1 MGNVIN
7 TNVKALMASNA
18 LNKNGRVQQNVMES
32 LSTGKSINRASDN
45 AAGLSI
51 RETMTAQINGL
62 NAAVKNA
69 NDSISM
75 LQTADGA
82 LNETST
88 MLQRM
93 REMAVLS
100 VNDTYSTAQKTA
112 MATEFNQLSSEID
125 RIATQTQWNG
135 MAILNGSG
143 GLYSGVAAGST
154 GVFAFQVGANNGQV
168 VTLSILNM
176 AITSQVGAT
185 SNLTPVGT
193 TLGALSGATIATA
206 AGAATAITSLDSAL
220 TVLNSQRST
229 IGAMVNRL
237 THAVDNLTNVAQ
249 NATDSR
255 SKVEDTDY
263 AAATSELART
273 QIIAQAAT
281 AILAQANQQPQS
293 VLSLLK

>member
-69 NDSISM
+69 NDAISM
-75 LQTADGA
+75 LQTADGS
-82 LNETST
+82 LNETSN

-93 REMAVLS
+93 RELAVLS
-100 VNDTYSTAQKTA
+100 VNDTYSSTQKTA

-143 GLYSGVAAGST
+143 GLFGGLQSNGQFT
-154 GVFAFQVGANNGQV
+154 FQVGANTTQTV
-168 VTLSILNM
+168 SVTIANI
-176 AITSQVGAT
+176 AITSAT
-185 SNLTPVGT
+185 LATPTGT
-193 TLGALSGATIATA
+193 TLGSLSAATIATA
-206 AGAATAITSLDSAL
+206 AGATTAIASLDSAL
-220 TVLNSQRST
+220 TVLNTQRST
-229 IGAMVNRL
+229 IGGMVNRL

>member
-18 LNKNGRVQQNVMES
+18 LNRNGRVQQNVMES

-75 LQTADGA
+75 LQTADGS
-82 LNETST
+82 LNETSS

-93 REMAVLS
+93 RELAVLS
-100 VNDTYSTAQKTA
+100 VNDTYSSTQKTA
-112 MATEFNQLSSEID
+112 MSTEFNQLSSEVD

-143 GLYSGVAAGST
+143 GLFGGLQSNGQFT
-154 GVFAFQVGANNGQV
+154 FQVGANTAQTV
-168 VTLSILNM
+168 SVTIANM
-176 AITSQVGAT
+176 AITSAT
-185 SNLTPVGT
+185 LATPTAT
-193 TLGALSGATIATA
+193 TLGHLSAQTIATA
-206 AGAATAITSLDSAL
+206 SGATTAIDKLDSAL

-237 THAVDNLTNVAQ
+237 SHAVDNLTNVAQ

>member
-51 RETMTAQINGL
+51 RETMTSQINGL

-69 NDSISM
+69 NDAISM

-82 LNETST
+82 LNETSS

-93 REMAVLS
+93 RELAVLS
-100 VNDTYSTAQKTA
+100 VNDTYSTTQKTA
-112 MATEFNQLSSEID
+112 MNTEYGQLSSEID

-135 MAILNGSG
+135 MAILTGSG
-143 GLYSGVAAGST
+143 GLNTTANNSVGQFT
-154 GVFAFQVGANNGQV
+154 FQVGANNAQV
-168 VTLSILNM
+168 VSVAILNM
-176 AITSQVGAT
+176 AITSGG
-185 SNLTPVGT
+185 NLTPAT
-193 TLGALSGATIATA
+193 SMLGGLSTASTIATA
-206 AGAATAITSLDSAL
+206 ATAATAITALDLAL
-220 TVLNSQRST
+220 TNLNSQRST

-249 NATDSR
+249 NAEDSR

>member
-18 LNKNGRVQQNVMES
+18 LNQNGRVQQNVMQE
-32 LSTGKSINRASDN
+32 LSTGKRINRASDD

-51 RETMTAQINGL
+51 RETMTSQINGL
-62 NAAVKNA
+62 GAAIKNA
-69 NDSISM
+69 NDAVSE

-82 LNETST
+82 LNEVST
-88 MLQRM
+88 MFQRM
-93 REMAVLS
+93 RELAVLS
-100 VNDTYSTAQKTA
+100 VNDTYSTTQKTA
-112 MATEFNQLSSEID
+112 MNTEFSQLSAEITRISE
-125 RIATQTQWNG
+125 QTQWNG
-135 MAILNGSG
+135 MTLLAGT
-143 GLYSGVAAGST
+143 AGSAGT
-154 GVFAFQVGANNGQV
+154 ISILTFQVGANTAQTVAVTIPVMSIGQFS
-168 VTLSILNM
+168 VTAGTI
-176 AITSQVGAT
+176 ATAVGAT
-185 SNLTPVGT
+185 SAIA
-193 TLGALSGATIATA
+193 ALDD
-206 AGAATAITSLDSAL
+206 SLSE
-220 TVLNSQRST
+220 LNGYRST

-237 THAVDNLTNVAQ
+237 AHAVDNLTNVAQ
-249 NATDSR
+249 NAQDSR

>member
-18 LNKNGRVQQNVMES
+18 LNKNSRVQQNVMES

-82 LNETST
+82 LNETSS

-93 REMAVLS
+93 RELAVLS
-100 VNDTYSTAQKTA
+100 VNDTYSSTQKTA

-125 RIATQTQWNG
+125 RISTQTQWNG

-143 GLYSGVAAGST
+143 GLYSGNGST
-154 GVFAFQVGANNGQV
+154 GQLTFQVGANTTQTISVIIQNV
-168 VTLSILNM
+168 
-176 AITSQVGAT
+176 AITSGAKLQELG
-185 SNLTPVGT
+185 SNGWTVWCIGCNCCWRNACYRR
-193 TLGALSGATIATA
+193 LGRCPHHL
-206 AGAATAITSLDSAL
+206 
-220 TVLNSQRST
+220 
-229 IGAMVNRL
+229 
-237 THAVDNLTNVAQ
+237 
-249 NATDSR
+249 
-255 SKVEDTDY
+255 KY
-263 AAATSELART
+263 AALHHRCHG
-273 QIIAQAAT
+273 
-281 AILAQANQQPQS
+281 QPIGTRC
-293 VLSLLK
+293 

>member
-51 RETMTAQINGL
+51 RETMTSQINGL
-62 NAAVKNA
+62 GAAIKNA
-69 NDSISM
+69 NDGISQ
-75 LQTADGA
+75 LQTADSA
-82 LNETST
+82 LNEVST
-88 MLQRM
+88 MFQRM
-93 REMAVLS
+93 RELAVLS
-100 VNDTYSTAQKTA
+100 VNDTYSSTQKTA
-112 MATEFNQLSSEID
+112 MSTEFTQLGAEVT
-125 RIATQTQWNG
+125 RISAQTQWNG
-135 MAILNGSG
+135 MVLLAGTAASNGTTS
-143 GLYSGVAAGST
+143 VIT
-154 GVFAFQVGANNGQV
+154 FQVGANNGQT
-168 VTLSILNM
+168 VTVTI
-176 AITSQVGAT
+176 
-185 SNLTPVGT
+185 PT
-193 TLGALSGATIATA
+193 TALSNFSVTGDGLTTA
-206 AGAATAITSLDSAL
+206 ASAASAIADLDGSLSQ
-220 TVLNSQRST
+220 LNGYRST
-229 IGAMVNRL
+229 IGATINRL
-237 THAVDNLTNVAQ
+237 ENAIDNLTNVQQ